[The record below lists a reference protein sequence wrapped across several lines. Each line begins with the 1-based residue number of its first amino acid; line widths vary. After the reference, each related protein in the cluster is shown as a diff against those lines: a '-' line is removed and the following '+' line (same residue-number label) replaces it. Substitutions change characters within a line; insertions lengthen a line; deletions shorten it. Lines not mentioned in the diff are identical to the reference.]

1 MDNFVH
7 NSVEN
12 HKKAFY
18 LGLSTRIS
26 FRVAKKIDASSEG
39 LLAKSKGAPKV
50 ERRFNVEQI
59 SIVEKFFGK
68 NKKFHPQSFCREFK
82 NACQAFFEKMWITF

>member
-26 FRVAKKIDASSEG
+26 FRVAKKIDVSSEG
-39 LLAKSKGAPKV
+39 LLAKSEGAPKV
-50 ERRFNVEQI
+50 EIR
-59 SIVEKFFGK
+59 
-68 NKKFHPQSFCREFK
+68 
-82 NACQAFFEKMWITF
+82 